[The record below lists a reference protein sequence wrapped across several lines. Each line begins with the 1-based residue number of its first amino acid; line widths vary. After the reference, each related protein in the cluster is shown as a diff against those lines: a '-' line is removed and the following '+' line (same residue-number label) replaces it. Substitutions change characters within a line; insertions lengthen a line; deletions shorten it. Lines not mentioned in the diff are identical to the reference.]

1 LVFRPESGVGMRP
14 AHRMTENR
22 LASFDSFVHGELPE
36 PHGVSRNSA
45 LARSLLTQ
53 LFRRYPGSLAIR
65 LWNGDK
71 FSVGA
76 AFPPS
81 STEAPFVL
89 VFRHP

>member
-1 LVFRPESGVGMRP
+1 MSVRRPSSWVTIQTGGDSRRESLVTQVY
-14 AHRMTENR
+14 AHPGLAPR
-22 LASFDSFVHGELPE
+22 LT
-36 PHGVSRNSA
+36 RNWA
-45 LARSLLTQ
+45 LARSLLRQ
-53 LFRRYPGSLAIR
+53 LFRRYPGSSAIR

-89 VFRHP
+89 VFLPRRP